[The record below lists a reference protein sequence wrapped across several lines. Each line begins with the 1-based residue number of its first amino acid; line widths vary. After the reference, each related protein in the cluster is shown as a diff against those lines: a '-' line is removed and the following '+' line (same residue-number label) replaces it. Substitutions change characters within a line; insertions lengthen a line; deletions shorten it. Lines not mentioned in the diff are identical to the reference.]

1 MTAHFRTRTS
11 LARRAGGD
19 YSEPNHTQAARRVK
33 QDDLFAALEAEAKPR
48 PYEYK
53 PDAENIRRELRGV
66 VAKARASATEPW
78 DAHEFGYWRTVL
90 PQMSRWL
97 PEEERAELIREF
109 EAEVARLTA
118 A

>member
-1 MTAHFRTRTS
+1 
-11 LARRAGGD
+11 L
-19 YSEPNHTQAARRVK
+19 K

-48 PYEYK
+48 PYERQPAVEK
-53 PDAENIRRELRGV
+53 IRRELRGV
-66 VAKARASATEPW
+66 VAKARASVSEPW
-78 DAHEFGYWRTVL
+78 DAREFRYWRTVL

-97 PEEERAELIREF
+97 PDEERAALIREF

>member
-1 MTAHFRTRTS
+1 MAQ
-11 LARRAGGD
+11 G
-19 YSEPNHTQAARRVK
+19 
-33 QDDLFAALEAEAKPR
+33 DLFRDLEPAAPADDQPR
-48 PYEYK
+48 PWVYK
-53 PDAENIRRELRGV
+53 PNLEKIRAELRGV

-78 DAHEFGYWRTVL
+78 DINEFGYWRTVL

-97 PEEERAELIREF
+97 PEDERAELIREF

>member
-1 MTAHFRTRTS
+1 
-11 LARRAGGD
+11 
-19 YSEPNHTQAARRVK
+19 VK
-33 QDDLFAALEAEAKPR
+33 QGDLFEALRGAGDDGPKP
-48 PYEYK
+48 YVFK
-53 PDAENIRRELRGV
+53 PNLEKIRAELRGV
-66 VAKARASATEPW
+66 VDKARASTTEPW
-78 DAHEFGYWRTVL
+78 DENDFGYWRTVL